1 VCYPIV
7 KNGLRSLKFNSLIF
21 LVLLLLPSFISAQ
34 ELPTKEPSPFFD
46 SVSHAIQGQNL
57 NEFMALACDNSDERK
72 DLQTFFEE
80 FQHFKALSMVIKLA
94 EEKTDLIVLHI
105 LLKREDESAFQSW
118 SLTLESKDNI
128 KRIQH
133 AAVLSSVDGLY
144 QLRLSPNAVPVHDI
158 TITHFDANFELRDGF
173 VFPILA
179 GGKLTGAVFLGKA
192 TFIFAPKDVREQH
205 QLELF
210 NKKPKLQ
217 TSMSQLFLR
226 TSSNTLRSMF
236 GTLDFEKGN
245 PNPGL
250 YEKAIQ
256 ISQQGNLN
264 AFGVRLPFGDELWFP
279 RLMGPDVYSEMKTDV
294 GNLVYQFAPKE
305 TEDILLL
312 DQQRDR
318 IISLYSSTGDYSSGP
333 DLSEFE
339 VLGYKMIVNYNPTS
353 MYLSGVSEIRLKC
366 TEVSTSLVFKLN
378 PSLRV
383 TRIDGTQGSL
393 IYFQER
399 NTNNLHIVMS
409 AVPAVNSEITLRFH
423 YQGKIEPDKGRA
435 EVQRILTKENK
446 NNDFF
451 LPPTYLYSN
460 SAQWYPQ
467 MITRPYAPLQI
478 TINVPSDYAAISN
491 GELKTTEELNGRTAY
506 TYSCEQPVKYFSLLI
521 GRVSSN
527 ISFKSIVPMNIFFY
541 SLDRDNAQQQAQLA
555 DRVLRF
561 YENYFGRYPYSSLN
575 VVLRPAPEP
584 GGHAPA
590 TFVITNRVF
599 TYLQGKIAKDPL
611 YVTDF
616 PEFFLAHEIAHQWWG
631 QAVGWKSYR
640 DQWLSE
646 GFAHFA
652 AAEYVR
658 SVKGDEAWLKLSRVF
673 YSWIEDKTN
682 AGPIFLGSRLGH
694 LTDDPQAYSALL
706 YNKGAYILLML
717 KNLMGSEDFTA
728 CMKDFFQRYKHSK
741 ACIDDFRNIAQKH
754 FSDDLGPFFEQWLSR
769 WDIPEVKWNYAVHQD
784 KSDAVINLRFKQNT
798 SAPYILKLPI
808 VATDSAGK
816 KFQTEILLD
825 KASQDFELH
834 LPITPV
840 RVEVDPLHENLV
852 KLSTH

>member
-1 VCYPIV
+1 VYYPIV
-7 KNGLRSLKFNSLIF
+7 KNGLRSLKLNNLIF
-21 LVLLLLPSFISAQ
+21 FVLLLLPSFISAQ
-34 ELPTKEPSPFFD
+34 ELPTKEPSPLFD
-46 SVSHAIQGQNL
+46 SVSHAIQAQDL
-57 NEFMALACDNSDERK
+57 NAFMSFATDNPKERK

-80 FQHFKALSMVIKLA
+80 FLNFKPSTVVIKLA
-94 EEKTDLIVLHI
+94 EEKPDLIVLHI

-118 SLTLESKDNI
+118 SLNLQSKDNI
-128 KRIQH
+128 TSIQH

-144 QLRLSPNAVPVHDI
+144 QLRLSPNAVRVHDI
-158 TITHFDANFELRDGF
+158 TISHFDATFQLKDGF

-192 TFIFAPKDVREQH
+192 NFIFAPNDVREQH

-217 TSMSQLFLR
+217 SPMSQLFVR
-226 TSSNTLRSMF
+226 TSSNTLRTMF
-236 GTLDFEKGN
+236 GTLDLTKGN

-250 YEKAIQ
+250 YEKAMQ

-279 RLMGPDVYSEMKTDV
+279 RLMGPDVYSELKTEAGD
-294 GNLVYQFAPKE
+294 LVYQFAPKE

-312 DQQRDR
+312 DQHHER
-318 IISLYSSTGDYSSGP
+318 IISLYSSTGDYSSTP
-333 DLSEFE
+333 EVSEFE
-339 VLGYKMIVNYNPTS
+339 VLNYKMTVNYNPTS
-353 MYLSGVSEIRLKC
+353 MYLTGVSEIKLKC

-378 PSLRV
+378 PALRV

-399 NTNNLHIVMS
+399 NTSNLHVVMS
-409 AVPAVNSEITLRFH
+409 EVPDVNSEITLRFH

-460 SAQWYPQ
+460 AAQWYPQ
-467 MITRPYAPLQI
+467 MISRPYAPLQI
-478 TINVPSDYAAISN
+478 TINVPSEFAAISN

-506 TYSCEQPVKYFSLLI
+506 TYDCDQPVKYFSLLI

-527 ISFKSIVPMNIFFY
+527 ISFKSIVPLNIFFY
-541 SLDRDNAQQQAQLA
+541 SLDRDNAQQQAALA
-555 DRVLRF
+555 DRILRF
-561 YENYFGRYPYSSLN
+561 YENYFGSYPYSSLN
-575 VVLRPAPEP
+575 VVLRPAAEP

-599 TYLQGKIAKDPL
+599 TYLQGKVSKDPL
-611 YVTDF
+611 YVSDF

-631 QAVGWKSYR
+631 QAVGWKTYR

-652 AAEYVR
+652 AAEYIR
-658 SVKGDEAWLKLSRVF
+658 SVKGDEAWLKLSRLF
-673 YSWIEDKTN
+673 YSWVEDKTN
-682 AGPIFLGSRLGH
+682 AGPIWLGSRLGH
-694 LTDDPQAYSALL
+694 LTDDPQAFSALL

-717 KNLMGSEDFTA
+717 KNMMGPEDFSA
-728 CMKDFFQRYKHSK
+728 CLKDFFQKYKHSK
-741 ACIDDFRNIAQKH
+741 VCIEDFRTVAQKH
-754 FSDDLGPFFEQWLSR
+754 FSGDLNPFFDQWLSR
-769 WDIPEVKWNYAVHQD
+769 WDIPEVKWNYSIHQD
-784 KSDAVINLRFKQNT
+784 QSDAVINLRFKQNT
-798 SAPYILKLPI
+798 SAPYVLKLPI

-816 KFQTEILLD
+816 KFQTEVLLD

-840 RVEVDPLHENLV
+840 RVEIDPLRENLV
-852 KLSTH
+852 KLN